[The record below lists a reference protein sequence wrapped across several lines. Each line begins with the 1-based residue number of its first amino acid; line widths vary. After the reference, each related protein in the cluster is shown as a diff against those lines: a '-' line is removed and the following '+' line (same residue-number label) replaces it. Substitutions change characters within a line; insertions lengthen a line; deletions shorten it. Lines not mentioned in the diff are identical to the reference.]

1 MLEMYDLWERHDREQ
16 EKWLE
21 KLPVCNMCGNPIQQD
36 KAIYYND
43 QWICE
48 ECERDFWQEIREDFL
63 VKVME

>member
-21 KLPVCNMCGNPIQQD
+21 TLPVCNMCRNPIQQD